1 MSSSSTRTSA
11 SGTSQLTAET
21 VEDQSA
27 QAGARAA
34 DHQSTFVSSPVP
46 SARPPRMTTPAS
58 VIPSSLTGRRVLV
71 TGAGGFIGGH
81 LATSL
86 ARAGAEVRAFVRYNS
101 RNDRGTLA
109 WHDEAIV
116 GGIEVVLG
124 DLRDV
129 ESVGRAVRGCDR
141 VFHLGALIAIPYS
154 YLNARDFVETNVLG
168 TLNVAQ
174 AALEAQVEHLL
185 HTSTSEVYGTAQT
198 VPITE
203 DHPLEAQSPY
213 SATKIGADKIVDSFH
228 RSHGLAATVVRPF
241 NTYGPHQSARAILPT
256 IVTQALAGD
265 TLRLGSLT
273 PRRDLTYVEDTVD
286 GFLAAAGTPAAVG
299 RTMQLGTG
307 ESVAVSDLVDMVGEV
322 LGRELTVET
331 DEARVRPELSEVQVL
346 VSSPA
351 LAKELTG
358 WEPRATLRDGIART
372 IDWIRANESRFKVGQ
387 YVI

>member
-1 MSSSSTRTSA
+1 
-11 SGTSQLTAET
+11 
-21 VEDQSA
+21 
-27 QAGARAA
+27 
-34 DHQSTFVSSPVP
+34 
-46 SARPPRMTTPAS
+46 MTTPAS

-129 ESVGRAVRGCDR
+129 ESVGRAVRGCDW

-174 AALEAQVEHLL
+174 AALDAGVDHLI

-203 DHPLEAQSPY
+203 SHPLEAQSPY
-213 SATKIGADKIVDSFH
+213 AATKIGADKLIDSFH
-228 RSHGLAATVVRPF
+228 RSHGLRATIVRPF

-256 IVTQALAGD
+256 IITQALTGD
-265 TLRLGSLT
+265 RLRLGSLT
-273 PRRDLTYVEDTVD
+273 PRRDLTYVDDTVA
-286 GFLAAAGTPAAVG
+286 GFVAAAGTDATLG
-299 RTMQLGTG
+299 RTLQLGTG
-307 ESVAVSDLVDMVGEV
+307 ESVSVGELVDLVGEL
-322 LGRELTVET
+322 LGRELTVEL
-331 DEARVRPELSEVQVL
+331 DDARVRPPKSEVEVL
-346 VSSPA
+346 LSRPD
-351 LAKELTG
+351 LARELTG
-358 WEPRATLRDGIART
+358 WTPQVPLAEGVRRT
-372 IDWIRANESRFKVGQ
+372 IDWIRANPALFRVGE